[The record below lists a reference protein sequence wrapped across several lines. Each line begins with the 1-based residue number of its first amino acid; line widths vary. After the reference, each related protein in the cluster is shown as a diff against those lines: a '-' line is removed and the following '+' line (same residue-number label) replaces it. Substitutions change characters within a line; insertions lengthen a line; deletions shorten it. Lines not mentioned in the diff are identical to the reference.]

1 MILRKLWNAYHI
13 SRSKKNIER
22 MIKYAKA
29 IQDVQKDMEIMTTS
43 FPHLLLYGDV
53 FKLLEYKNQKAS
65 GSKTILNS

>member
-1 MILRKLWNAYHI
+1 MHI
-13 SRSKKNIER
+13 IYQECNEKNIER

-29 IQDVQKDMEIMTTS
+29 IQDVQKDMGIKTTS

-53 FKLLEYKNQKAS
+53 FKLLEHKNQKAS